1 MVDCSILKRRAFELV
16 MVLPSIPE
24 EELLLYMCMCI
35 ISVAGFYSFSSG
47 CSIDD

>member
-1 MVDCSILKRRAFELV
+1 MVVCSILKRSAFEL
-16 MVLPSIPE
+16 VLPSIPE